1 VGWIPFGPSNLVDDD
16 GARGGR
22 PAVFLSG
29 VGLSFWCDSSVF
41 PFSTVFSFGDVG
53 FRSDY
58 RSQTKNRSNPC
69 FNIR

>member
-58 RSQTKNRSNPC
+58 CSRTKK
-69 FNIR
+69 